1 MAEKRIGSDLRML
14 PGRVLPKKC
23 CILNKIVLP
32 IARLKK
38 YSLDITRKLW
48 QKVYE
53 RPLPDLAP
61 HVLKPKQ
68 PQQTSLRRLE
78 NPEIDFLSPCFSCNR
93 WIKNRLV
100 SLFNAGK
107 NCNDETTL

>member
-1 MAEKRIGSDLRML
+1 MAKKRIGSDLRMP
-14 PGRVLPKKC
+14 PGRVLQKKYYV
-23 CILNKIVLP
+23 LNKIVLP
-32 IARLKK
+32 IVRLKK
-38 YSLDITRKLW
+38 YSLDITGKLW

-78 NPEIDFLSPCFSCNR
+78 NPEIDFLSPCFSYIR
-93 WIKNRLV
+93 WIKNKLV

-107 NCNDETTL
+107 NCNDATTF